1 MYRLLGRT
9 CLTPLAL
16 TSLAMPAMA
25 ETVISTKVAT
35 PVRTATAANGAPDS
49 VKIAAAGSVAPAS
62 GTAVTI
68 DSNHA
73 VLNEGAIEM
82 RDANNATGILGTA
95 GVNANI
101 TNNGKITI
109 DESYAPA
116 DPDKDGDLHGPFAQ
130 GTNRF
135 GIRLA
140 PAGAFT
146 GAVTNGG
153 TITVE
158 GNASAGIAADARLAG
173 SVVNTGTIAVT
184 GDNSVGIRTAEV
196 TGNVRIDGAI
206 EARGANAIGVS
217 IGGDVGGALTVQG
230 GIAASGYRST
240 IRPADVSKLDAD
252 DLLQGGPALRVA
264 GNVAGGIL
272 FDAPPADLKPDDK
285 DEDKD
290 GVEDAKETTAA
301 IFSYGAA
308 PAVLV
313 GAADRAVTVGA
324 VAGDANGSSMVV
336 RGVITADGVYKD
348 VQATAI
354 QFGGL
359 GGATNVAGGVRVA
372 NSVRAIAD
380 NAQATAIRIGA
391 GATVP
396 AVRNSG
402 LIEAKTT
409 GAGTASAIVDAAG
422 TLALVENSGT
432 IAASGAS
439 AAERNVALDLRAN
452 GNGATVR
459 QLAPA
464 SSTAQAPKII
474 GALLFGAGGDTLEV
488 NAGGVAGN
496 ADFGAGDN
504 RLTLANAATY
514 AGNAVFGAGADRVSL
529 ANTSTLTGDLNFG
542 GGADQL
548 ILANTAQFRGA
559 LTNAGGLALTING
572 GRAEI
577 TNSGPVAI
585 GSLAVGQGGSL
596 AVTING
602 TTGTNTLLN
611 VAGAASFAQASELS
625 VRITDLAKAEG
636 RFTVVRAGT
645 LTGAP
650 ALSVANSTL
659 PFMYKGAIATGAP
672 ANELA
677 VDIKR
682 KTATEL
688 ELNRSESTIYEAA
701 YKAMLADQEIG
712 GVFLGLNSED
722 GFKSSLRQMLPD
734 HTGGVFDAVTQG
746 SRATARF
753 LADPRA
759 PLDDHG
765 RWGWFLQQ
773 VAFGNS
779 KRIGDTARFKTSG
792 WGVNG
797 GAELITGSA
806 GSFGVS
812 LAFLDSDVKDG
823 ERRNIVDLQHYEL
836 AAYWRGR
843 FGPFRA
849 WARGS
854 AALLDLD
861 SRRSFDGQ
869 ANGKPV
875 QRAATASRDGQL
887 YSGSLGGSYELQFG
901 RFSLRPQATLDWYKL
916 TESGYAEK
924 GGGKG
929 INLIVKSRDSDELA
943 ANLTG
948 AIGYDFGNR
957 REGWLRVELEGG
969 RRQILAGDLGNTLVN
984 FEGGDQFAL
993 TADDRESGWL
1003 GRLRLIGGNPGFTL
1017 GGEASAEEHYGRPAV
1032 AFRVSLQV
1040 GL

>member
-16 TSLAMPAMA
+16 TGLAMPALA
-25 ETVISTKVAT
+25 ETVVSTKVTT
-35 PVRTATAANGAPDS
+35 PFRTATAANGAPDS
-49 VKIAAAGSVAPAS
+49 IKIAATGTVAP
-62 GTAVTI
+62 TAGNAITI
-68 DSNHA
+68 DSNHNA
-73 VLNEGAIEM
+73 LNEGAIEV
-82 RDANNATGILGTA
+82 RNANGATGILAQPGIT
-95 GVNANI
+95 ANI
-101 TNNGKITI
+101 TSTGKITI
-109 DESYAPA
+109 DEDYTPT
-116 DPDKDGDLHGPFAQ
+116 DGDKDGDLDGPLAQ
-130 GTNRF
+130 GANRY

-140 PAGAFT
+140 PGGTFT
-146 GAVTNGG
+146 GTVTNGG
-153 TITVE
+153 AMSIE
-158 GNASAGIAADARLAG
+158 GNNSAAIATDARLAG
-173 SVVNTGTIAVT
+173 SLVNTGTIAVV
-184 GDNSVGIRTAEV
+184 GNDSVGIRTGEV
-196 TGNVRIDGAI
+196 TGNVRILGTI
-206 EARGANAIGVS
+206 EARGANAVGVS
-217 IGGDVGGALTVQG
+217 IGGDVGGSVTFQG
-230 GIAASGYRST
+230 GIGVSGYRST
-240 IRPADVSKLDAD
+240 VRPADVSKLDAD
-252 DLLQGGPALRVA
+252 DLLQGGSAVRIA

-272 FDAPPADLKPDDK
+272 FDAPPPDLKTDDK

-290 GVEDAKETTAA
+290 GVEDAKETTATIVA
-301 IFSYGAA
+301 YGAA

-313 GAADRAVTVGA
+313 GAADRTVTIGA
-324 VAGDANGSSMVV
+324 VAGDANGSGMVV
-336 RGVITADGVYKD
+336 RGTITADGVYKD
-348 VQATAI
+348 VAATAI

-359 GGATNVAGGVRVA
+359 GGATTVAGGITVTNAVKA
-372 NSVRAIAD
+372 SSD
-380 NAQATAIRIGA
+380 NAHATAIRIGA

-402 LIEAKTT
+402 LIEARTT
-409 GAGTASAIVDAAG
+409 GAGTASAIVDQAG
-422 TLALVENSGT
+422 TLALIENRGG
-432 IAASGAS
+432 IVASGAS
-439 AAERNVALDLRAN
+439 AAERNIALDLRAN
-452 GNGATVR
+452 TAGATVR

-464 SSTAQAPKII
+464 SSSAAAPKIA
-474 GALLFGAGGDTLEV
+474 GALLFGAGGDTLDV
-488 NAGGVAGN
+488 AAGSIASN
-496 ADFGAGDN
+496 ADFAGGDN
-504 RLTLANAATY
+504 RLMLANAATY
-514 AGNAVFGAGADRVSL
+514 TGNATFGAGADRVSL
-529 ANTSTLTGDLNFG
+529 ANTSVLNGDLNFG

-548 ILANTAQFRGA
+548 TLANTAQFRGA
-559 LTNAGGLALTING
+559 LTNAGGLALAING

-585 GSLAVGQGGSL
+585 GSLSVAQGGSL

-602 TTGTNTLLN
+602 TTGTSTLIN
-611 VAGAASFAQASELS
+611 VAGAASFAQGSELA
-625 VRITDLAKAEG
+625 VRVTDLPKAEG
-636 RFTVVRAGT
+636 RFTVLRAGT

-650 ALSVANSTL
+650 TLSVAGSTL
-659 PFMYKGAIATGAP
+659 PFLFKGAIATGAP

-677 VDIKR
+677 VDVKR
-682 KTATEL
+682 KTAS
-688 ELNRSESTIYEAA
+688 ELNLNGSESAAYEAA
-701 YKAMLADQEIG
+701 YKAMLSDQEVG

-734 HTGGVFDAVTQG
+734 HAGGVFDAVTQG

-773 VAFGNS
+773 VAWGNS

-797 GAELITGSA
+797 GAELITGKS
-806 GSFGVS
+806 GSFGLS

-823 ERRNIVDLQHYEL
+823 ERRNLIDIQQYEL
-836 AAYWRGR
+836 AAYWRGT

-849 WARGS
+849 WARG
-854 AALLDLD
+854 AAAMLDVD
-861 SRRSFDGQ
+861 SRRSFDGE
-869 ANGKPV
+869 ANGKPI

-887 YSGSLGGSYELQFG
+887 YSGTLGGSYELALG
-901 RFSLRPQATLDWYKL
+901 RFSIRPQATLDWYKL
-916 TESGYAEK
+916 SESGYTEK

-929 INLIVKSRDSDELA
+929 INLIVKKRSSDELA

-948 AIGYDFGNR
+948 TIGYDFGDR
-957 REGWLRVELEGG
+957 REGWLRLELEGG
-969 RRQILAGDLGNTLVN
+969 RRQILSGGMGDTLVK

-993 TADDRESGWL
+993 SAEDRESGWL